1 LVTVDL
7 KRMCLGLRWTKR
19 AISGCDRPMLVSPTK
34 PEARVLPTP
43 VQSNCGSLTTMVATS
58 ALERPRPARKART
71 VSGLAGDLRWENFV

>member
-1 LVTVDL
+1 LVTADL

-34 PEARVLPTP
+34 REARVLPTP
-43 VQSNCGSLTTMVATS
+43 VQSNCGSLTTTAATS
-58 ALERPRPARKART
+58 ALERPRPART